1 MKKWAGLIKSKL
13 SEWHIQ
19 YGKNGCYR
27 RKVMKTIPVEQSGWN
42 TNKGC
47 YSSPIQEEDYVWVQ
61 MKLRD
66 FKMLKQ
72 IKEKEIKKGKLKR

>member
-1 MKKWAGLIKSKL
+1 
-13 SEWHIQ
+13 
-19 YGKNGCYR
+19 
-27 RKVMKTIPVEQSGWN
+27 MKTIPVEQSGWN